1 MNDPKKLSFDDTEVA
16 FRHRNAKEL
25 RKAHWMF
32 SVISSPR
39 VVSLGSSL
47 TKLAL
52 TLRFPIGW
60 AVKGNI
66 FSHFCGGETIDECL
80 IAAEKLSRSG
90 VGSILDYSVE
100 GREGESDLDSTCEE
114 IIRTIHASAGSSHFP
129 FCVFKVTGII
139 PFSILEKKSA
149 GNISGEDVEIWNRGM
164 RRVEKICE
172 TAAQSHQR
180 IFIDAEDSWIQGAID
195 ALADEMMS
203 KFNKSQA
210 IVYNTIQLYRHDRLA
225 FLKDSHARALAGNY
239 FLGVKLVR
247 GAYMEKERERA
258 LALGYADPI
267 QPDKAASDR
276 DYDAASLYC
285 LDHIDKIHFCAGT
298 HNEQSSLM
306 IADQMI
312 MRDMLPSDSR
322 VSFAQLFGMS
332 DHISFNLAAAGFQ
345 VCKYMPYGPLR
356 DVMPYLIRRAR
367 ENTSVKGQAGRELS
381 LIRAELRRRL
391 EKKKYAV
398 DVR

>member
-1 MNDPKKLSFDDTEVA
+1 MNDPKKLSFDNTEIA

-32 SVISSPR
+32 SVISNPR
-39 VVSLGSSL
+39 VVSFGSAL

-66 FSHFCGGETIDECL
+66 FRHFCGGENIDECL
-80 IAAEKLSRSG
+80 LAAEKLSRSG

-100 GREGESDLDSTCEE
+100 GRESESDLDATCEE
-114 IIRTIHASAGSSHFP
+114 IIRTIQASGGNPNFP

-139 PFSILEKKSA
+139 PFSILEKQSS
-149 GNISGEDVEIWNRGM
+149 GTISTLESEIWMRGKA
-164 RRVEKICE
+164 RVEKIC
-172 TAAQSHQR
+172 AAAADFQQR
-180 IFIDAEDSWIQGAID
+180 IFIDAEDSWIQDAID
-195 ALADEMMS
+195 ELADEMMS
-203 KFNKSQA
+203 KYNSDAA
-210 IVYNTIQLYRHDRLA
+210 IIYNTIQLYRHDRLA
-225 FLKDSHARALAGNY
+225 FLKQSHQRALQGKY
-239 FLGVKLVR
+239 ILGVKLVR

-258 LALGYADPI
+258 RLKGYADPI
-267 QPDKAASDR
+267 QPDKKSSDADFNSAAM
-276 DYDAASLYC
+276 YC
-285 LDHIDKIHFCAGT
+285 LDHIQTIHFCAGT
-298 HNEQSSLM
+298 HNEESSILIAHEMQSRGLEV
-306 IADQMI
+306 
-312 MRDMLPSDSR
+312 SDTR

-332 DHISFNLAAAGFQ
+332 DHISFNLAASGFQ

-381 LIRAELRRRL
+381 LIRAEMKRRKL
-391 EKKKYAV
+391 L
-398 DVR
+398 